1 MQSLFR
7 LIFCLAAGI
16 VSLSAAAQDELSFEG
31 TVINATED
39 TRAAEDLPATER
51 EVAPPADIWDRI
63 RRGFQMPAMNTR
75 RAKQALKLY
84 ARDPEYIRRVTER
97 AGKYL
102 YHIVEEVEL
111 RGMPTELAL
120 LPFVESAFQPE
131 ALSYAKASGL
141 WQFMPTTGSIYSLQQ
156 NLWKDERRD
165 VLERLLKPPAHAFR

>member
-39 TRAAEDLPATER
+39 TRVAEDLPATER

-75 RAKQALKLY
+75 RAKQA
-84 ARDPEYIRRVTER
+84 
-97 AGKYL
+97 
-102 YHIVEEVEL
+102 
-111 RGMPTELAL
+111 
-120 LPFVESAFQPE
+120 
-131 ALSYAKASGL
+131 
-141 WQFMPTTGSIYSLQQ
+141 
-156 NLWKDERRD
+156 
-165 VLERLLKPPAHAFR
+165 